1 MTEVVVE
8 VTTIIELPGVEMG
21 EELLVV
27 VELDGD
33 VMKEGYGGR

>member
-8 VTTIIELPGVEMG
+8 VTMIIELPGVEVG

-27 VELDGD
+27 VEFDGD